1 MTEPFP
7 PHAAPQGPPSQVPPT
22 GAPAGPFAPAGP
34 VTPTG
39 SKGKL
44 RLWLIVAGVVVV
56 VLAVGT
62 PILVSQ
68 LKTDSGVTAC
78 RTVAKPA
85 TAANSQPAMARATNR
100 TVRGQFADSGYA
112 DLRTAGGHYVDA
124 MDGMLAPYGTQ
135 PKAGTESVP
144 KAWTELTDACG
155 NHGVTLP
162 SLVS

>member
-7 PHAAPQGPPSQVPPT
+7 SHTAPQGPSPQGPQP
-22 GAPAGPFAPAGP
+22 GAPVPPFAPAPGA
-34 VTPTG
+34 PTG
-39 SKGKL
+39 SKSRL

-85 TAANSQPAMARATNR
+85 TVANSQPAMARATNH

-124 MDGMLAPYGTQ
+124 MDNMLAPYGTE

-144 KAWTELTDACG
+144 KAWAELTDACG